1 MTFKEL
7 YNEVVSEAVK
17 KDPSKLK
24 AYDKLD
30 KYQLDCLLYP
40 EQHTVI
46 WRLKTCPCPPEKQRE
61 CEASCQY
68 GAIRPGMEFDDESA
82 SAAGN
87 ASITV
92 RKTT

>member
-7 YNEVVSEAVK
+7 YNEVVSEAV

-40 EQHTVI
+40 NSIRSYGGLNPV
-46 WRLKTCPCPPEKQRE
+46 RARRKSSVNARRPP
-61 CEASCQY
+61 
-68 GAIRPGMEFDDESA
+68 IRRDTAGMEFDDEKCVGC
-82 SAAGN
+82 GN